1 MHCPLAAT
9 SHGGHRETEQDRH
22 SNLCLGST
30 GRLMKLLAIDC
41 AASLCAACV
50 YDAEAK
56 RELGRSVL
64 DLGKGHAEHLIAVI
78 EEALKTSAIGYAGL
92 GAIGV
97 SVGPGSFTGLRVGVS
112 AARGLALALKIPA
125 IGVTSLEALAAQ
137 AAEVFPGR
145 PVLSALDAGRE
156 EIHASFFDES
166 MALAFGPAVTT
177 LADVVAIAGDR
188 SPVLAGTAAPQI
200 AEAAGRAFDIGP
212 TSATADIAVYARLAA
227 AKGEGERPKPLYLR
241 GADAKPQA
249 GFILA
254 RQNN

>member
-1 MHCPLAAT
+1 
-9 SHGGHRETEQDRH
+9 
-22 SNLCLGST
+22 
-30 GRLMKLLAIDC
+30 MKLLAIDC

-56 RELGRSVL
+56 RELGRSVI
-64 DLGKGHAEHLIAVI
+64 DLGKGHAEHLMAVI
-78 EEALKTSAIGYAGL
+78 EEALKASETGYAGL

-156 EIHASFFDES
+156 EIHAAFYDET
-166 MALAFGPAVTT
+166 MTLTFGPAVTT
-177 LADVVAIAGDR
+177 LAEIVAIATDR
-188 SPVLAGTAAPQI
+188 SPVLTGTAAIQI
-200 AEAAGRAFDIGP
+200 AAAAGHAFDIGP
-212 TSATADIAVYARLAA
+212 TEATADIAVYARLAVE
-227 AKGEGERPKPLYLR
+227 KGEGERPKLLYLR

-254 RQNN
+254 RLGP